1 MLRMLSFSFSQA
13 SLQHQEDSVEE
24 RPLINQPIGS
34 LHNDDGD
41 GYENGKKA
49 IGLDKQSNN
58 FACASR
64 FFVHFS
70 AVVAWPQCETA

>member
-1 MLRMLSFSFSQA
+1 MLSFSFSQA
-13 SLQHQEDSVEE
+13 SQLHQEYCVEE
-24 RPLINQPIGS
+24 RLLINPPIGS
-34 LHNDDGD
+34 LRNDDGD
-41 GYENGKKA
+41 GYENGKKV